1 MSLRRIVVI
10 GVLALIVLLFFNG
23 GAFIFAED
31 VEGPKSGP
39 HSGSGGDGGPHP
51 FAPAGTGSRFTGCT
65 SGESAWALVVW
76 RSKQCAFPLL
86 PFGAASGPTE
96 V

>member
-31 VEGPKSGP
+31 VQAPKSGP
-39 HSGSGGDGGPHP
+39 DSGFGGDGGPQ
-51 FAPAGTGSRFTGCT
+51 FAPAGTRSRSTGCT
-65 SGESAWALVVW
+65 SVESAWALVVW
-76 RSKQCAFPLL
+76 RSKPCAFPLL
-86 PFGAASGPTE
+86 PFGGASGPTE